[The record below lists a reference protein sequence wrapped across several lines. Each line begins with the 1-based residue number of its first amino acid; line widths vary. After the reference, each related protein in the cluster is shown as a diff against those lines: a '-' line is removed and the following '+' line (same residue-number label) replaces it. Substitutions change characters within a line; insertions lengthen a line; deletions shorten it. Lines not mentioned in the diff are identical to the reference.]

1 MSDVV
6 IILQTYQRTA
16 YALRTIQAAERHL
29 KYKDGTLFW
38 YIADDGSEPAHVA
51 ELERAILN
59 TTGPDSQWGALG
71 AHTEKLGYGASA
83 NKAWRAALER
93 SAFSLW
99 LEDDW
104 ELSRDLD
111 LTPYVRLLA
120 QHDDVGM
127 VRLGHLA
134 IDLDCRTVG
143 YDGVHYLNILPTTNY
158 QFSGNPSLRHRR
170 FWEAFGEYPEG
181 LNPGNTEIAYD
192 AQIRNVGLN
201 TNAPRIVWPVDLG
214 GWGVFAHIGE
224 VKSYA

>member
-1 MSDVV
+1 MREFNKLMSNPDIPKV
-6 IILQTYQRTA
+6 LQ
-16 YALRTIQAAERHL
+16 
-29 KYKDGTLFW
+29 
-38 YIADDGSEPAHVA
+38 S
-51 ELERAILN
+51 
-59 TTGPDSQWGALG
+59 
-71 AHTEKLGYGASA
+71 
-83 NKAWRAALER
+83 
-93 SAFSLW
+93 SLYDYTVLAW

-104 ELSRDLD
+104 ELRRDLD
-111 LTPYVRLLA
+111 LTPYARLLA

-143 YDGVHYLNILPTTNY
+143 YDSVHYLSILPTTNY

-201 TNAPRIVWPVDLG
+201 TNAPRIVWPVDIG